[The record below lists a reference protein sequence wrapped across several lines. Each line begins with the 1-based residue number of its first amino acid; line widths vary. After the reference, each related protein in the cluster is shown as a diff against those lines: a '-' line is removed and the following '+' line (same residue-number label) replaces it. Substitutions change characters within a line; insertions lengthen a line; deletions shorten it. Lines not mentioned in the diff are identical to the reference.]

1 MERMWRN
8 LVIFILV
15 VLAFWYGSDYLTGQ
29 QSQTAVV
36 DRPVEAQRFEL
47 EPIVPPQA
55 GILPDRQYADI
66 VVHTS
71 EALEL
76 LFDRV
81 EALLDR
87 PRREGEAPIISLV
100 LHGPEVEF
108 FALKNYERYR
118 SLVDRAARL
127 AAFGA
132 VDISICQTQMRLRG
146 IGTDEVPAFLR
157 QVPYGPDKV
166 ERLRK
171 QGYVAM

>member
-1 MERMWRN
+1 MWRN

-15 VLAFWYGSDYLTGQ
+15 VLAFWYGAVFLTAPQPQRAG
-29 QSQTAVV
+29 V
-36 DRPVEAQRFEL
+36 DKAIAPQRLEL
-47 EPIVPPQA
+47 EPIVPPEA
-55 GILPDRQYADI
+55 DMLPDLQYADI
-66 VVHTS
+66 VVHTT

-81 EALLDR
+81 EAVLDR
-87 PRREGEAPIISLV
+87 PRRQGEAPIISLV

-108 FALKNYERYR
+108 FALENYERYR

-132 VDISICQTQMRLRG
+132 VEISICQTQMRKRG

-157 QVPYGPDKV
+157 QVPYGPDKIK
-166 ERLRK
+166 RLRK